1 MEFLAKNLSVEN
13 VFSVIKQCTEFDI
26 NANLLEHCHLFI
38 SLNTK
43 KIIGTENMPKIT
55 RDDWIVI
62 LEQDRLSVGEKELFE
77 SVRNVYIYFI

>member
-1 MEFLAKNLSVEN
+1 M
-13 VFSVIKQCTEFDI
+13 
-26 NANLLEHCHLFI
+26 FI